1 MEKWGRSR
9 LCLMQKN
16 QLNFGASCGITHNK
30 NAEWIMSVEKELE
43 CITQQSNLNITKDDI
58 FIRLRKMLNWKAP
71 SPDGLNWFWLK
82 KFTFLH
88 QTMVKNLNDYIKTG
102 DVPIWMVE
110 SQTVL
115 IQEDARKGNAVGNS
129 RPIACLN
136 ILWKLL
142 TGIINENFTTI

>member
-1 MEKWGRSR
+1 
-9 LCLMQKN
+9 
-16 QLNFGASCGITHNK
+16 
-30 NAEWIMSVEKELE
+30 
-43 CITQQSNLNITKDDI
+43 
-58 FIRLRKMLNWKAP
+58 
-71 SPDGLNWFWLK
+71 
-82 KFTFLH
+82 
-88 QTMVKNLNDYIKTG
+88 MVKNLNDYIKTG

-142 TGIINENFTTI
+142 TGIINENFMNI